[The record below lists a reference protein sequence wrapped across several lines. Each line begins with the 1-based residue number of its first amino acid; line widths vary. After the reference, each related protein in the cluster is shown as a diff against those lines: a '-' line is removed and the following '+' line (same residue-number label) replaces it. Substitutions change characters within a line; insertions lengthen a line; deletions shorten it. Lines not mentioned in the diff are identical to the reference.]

1 MRVDTVAV
9 TGTPPQWARETPVIA
24 HLSAAGPVALTH
36 SVTALTGPNGSGKS
50 TLLEA
55 VARAYG
61 FPLTG
66 GTHGAQ
72 LPGPRGDLYG
82 SIAVTGEPRAKAGYF
97 LRSETHNGTASSYGE
112 FLRRSHGESI
122 LEATSRFTPEG
133 LYILDEPEA
142 GLSAVSQ
149 MALLA
154 QLHAIAAAGAQVL
167 MVTHSPILLAVPG
180 AEIFEVRRA
189 SGTGAGTGAG
199 TGTEC
204 VRGVSVEE
212 TIPFRAMRDFL
223 ADPAEIAEFMAARAE
238 DIFPAQR

>member
-1 MRVDTVAV
+1 
-9 TGTPPQWARETPVIA
+9 
-24 HLSAAGPVALTH
+24 
-36 SVTALTGPNGSGKS
+36 
-50 TLLEA
+50 
-55 VARAYG
+55 
-61 FPLTG
+61 
-66 GTHGAQ
+66 
-72 LPGPRGDLYG
+72 
-82 SIAVTGEPRAKAGYF
+82 
-97 LRSETHNGTASSYGE
+97 
-112 FLRRSHGESI
+112 
-122 LEATSRFTPEG
+122 
-133 LYILDEPEA
+133 
-142 GLSAVSQ
+142 

-189 SGTGAGTGAG
+189 SGTGAG